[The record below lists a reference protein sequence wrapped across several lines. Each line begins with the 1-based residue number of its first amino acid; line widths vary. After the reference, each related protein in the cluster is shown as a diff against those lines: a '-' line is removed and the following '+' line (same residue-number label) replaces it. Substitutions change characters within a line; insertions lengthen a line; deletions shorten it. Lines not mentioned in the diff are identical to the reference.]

1 MAARL
6 LIFCPS
12 VYMYFNIMQLES
24 CIRSS
29 KLLAYLRGIGMRIVT
44 DRGARESWTR
54 AGGGER
60 ARRACARRRAPRSG
74 AGRPGCCA
82 PTATTATRA
91 PTRARAA
98 HCNTAALSRA
108 THTRP
113 LVGSTVHITVAYV
126 LGGGGVE
133 RDNNLKLGKVVHLEL
148 STAELCVVNPYNNKR
163 GNACARYMVSPR
175 SRVNRARAADHLR
188 NMVVGDPHWN
198 VESPLEVHRET
209 SELSR

>member
-1 MAARL
+1 
-6 LIFCPS
+6 
-12 VYMYFNIMQLES
+12 MQLES

-29 KLLAYLRGIGMRIVT
+29 KLLACLRGIGMRIVT
-44 DRGARESWTR
+44 DRGARESWSR

-126 LGGGGVE
+126 LGAGGVE
-133 RDNNLKLGKVVHLEL
+133 RDNNLKLGKVLL
-148 STAELCVVNPYNNKR
+148 TSTPRTIDCRVVRCKSLNKR
-163 GNACARYMVSPR
+163 GNACARYMVSPH
-175 SRVNRARAADHLR
+175 SRVNRAR
-188 NMVVGDPHWN
+188 
-198 VESPLEVHRET
+198 
-209 SELSR
+209 